1 MPALAALARHA
12 APTGTRFVL
21 RAGKALAE
29 RRKEIVVRFRS
40 DHHDTLR
47 MGIDGPRNLALRL
60 HGAAP
65 RR

>member
-1 MPALAALARHA
+1 M
-12 APTGTRFVL
+12 L

-47 MGIDGPRNLALRL
+47 MGIDGSRDLALRL